1 MKLKMHVKCHVFIVF
16 MMLLAS
22 APAAISAQDEVND
35 SAAHSRL
42 DEVQQLEEVVV
53 TAPVRS
59 KVKSNPVKTCKV
71 ESDSRHVERGDDKL
85 CNLSEK
91 MEYAPSV
98 GAVCL
103 IALIIF
109 FIIVMYLFLL

>member
-42 DEVQQLEEVVV
+42 NEVQQMEEVVV

-71 ESDSRHVERGDDKL
+71 ESGSGHVERGD
-85 CNLSEK
+85 
-91 MEYAPSV
+91 EYPPSV
-98 GAVCL
+98 GAVL

-109 FIIVMYLFLL
+109 FMIAMYLFLL

>member
-42 DEVQQLEEVVV
+42 NEVQQVV

-71 ESDSRHVERGDDKL
+71 ESDSGHVERGD
-85 CNLSEK
+85 
-91 MEYAPSV
+91 EYPPSV
-98 GAVCL
+98 GAVL

-109 FIIVMYLFLL
+109 LMIAMHLFLL

>member
-42 DEVQQLEEVVV
+42 NEVQQMEEVVVTAPVRREVVV

-71 ESDSRHVERGDDKL
+71 ESGSGHVERGD
-85 CNLSEK
+85 
-91 MEYAPSV
+91 EYPPSV
-98 GAVCL
+98 GAVL

-109 FIIVMYLFLL
+109 LMIAMHLFLL

>member
-71 ESDSRHVERGDDKL
+71 ESDSGHVERGD
-85 CNLSEK
+85 
-91 MEYAPSV
+91 EYPPSV
-98 GAVCL
+98 GAVL

-109 FIIVMYLFLL
+109 LMIAMHLFLL

>member
-35 SAAHSRL
+35 SAAYSRL

-71 ESDSRHVERGDDKL
+71 ESDSGHVERGDDKL
-85 CNLSEK
+85 FNLSEK
-91 MEYAPSV
+91 LEYAPSV
-98 GAVCL
+98 GDVL

-109 FIIVMYLFLL
+109 FMIAMLLFLL